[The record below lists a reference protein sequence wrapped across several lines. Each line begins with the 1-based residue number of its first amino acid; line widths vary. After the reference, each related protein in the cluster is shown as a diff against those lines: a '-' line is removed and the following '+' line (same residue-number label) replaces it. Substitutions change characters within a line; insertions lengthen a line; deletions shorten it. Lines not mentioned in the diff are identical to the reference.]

1 MDYWGQDMIGLAEDF
16 SNSKESEPLVSVSEY
31 RDIFGDPL
39 LVDETLSS
47 SNSHSLSGFDDSF
60 SFSASPM
67 KYGSERGAR
76 STKDEEHHIKKEEK
90 EGIAMSHE
98 EILWNAFK
106 NALPAIPMER
116 VSRSPDDSLPALFI
130 YYPLPFEN
138 NSEPVAQSRQ
148 PAPFPITL
156 LPNPP
161 ENKSP
166 HRHSPYQN
174 GVKRLRASG
183 EWCHQCK
190 QKHIDVL
197 CCTGSCTK
205 KYCRRC
211 LKNHYDLNF
220 SSLTTFTWLCPCCR
234 NQCSC
239 PRCRQVPPK
248 TPQSPKKL
256 SKDNDGRDD
265 DDYVD
270 ASELRGSGK
279 KKALV
284 RQRSESDN
292 ENISPS
298 SSSKRPRINEMKSSP
313 FGNLSALHPPPTV
326 FAAIEPLLPL
336 LSQPDVQ
343 CFFIDNIPEPQIPV
357 IQNVDTMKCLDF
369 TGHEGDDDFMD
380 SDIKSITPPVE
391 SMTSLPPPP
400 PPPPPPPS
408 PTPTT
413 TTTPTYR
420 DSFLYR
426 KRIGQKR
433 MIRVKFE
440 DLLKK

>member
-1 MDYWGQDMIGLAEDF
+1 
-16 SNSKESEPLVSVSEY
+16 
-31 RDIFGDPL
+31 
-39 LVDETLSS
+39 
-47 SNSHSLSGFDDSF
+47 
-60 SFSASPM
+60 
-67 KYGSERGAR
+67 
-76 STKDEEHHIKKEEK
+76 
-90 EGIAMSHE
+90 
-98 EILWNAFK
+98 
-106 NALPAIPMER
+106 
-116 VSRSPDDSLPALFI
+116 
-130 YYPLPFEN
+130 
-138 NSEPVAQSRQ
+138 
-148 PAPFPITL
+148 
-156 LPNPP
+156 
-161 ENKSP
+161 
-166 HRHSPYQN
+166 
-174 GVKRLRASG
+174 
-183 EWCHQCK
+183 
-190 QKHIDVL
+190 
-197 CCTGSCTK
+197 
-205 KYCRRC
+205 
-211 LKNHYDLNF
+211 
-220 SSLTTFTWLCPCCR
+220 
-234 NQCSC
+234 
-239 PRCRQVPPK
+239 VPPK